1 MLVFNADQ
9 VADLADELSGE
20 SATSSSQIQQVLLA
34 AKQVNGL
41 SIKQFSQLLSPAAE
55 SFLPQMAQLSQHIT
69 QQRFGKNIQLY
80 IPLYL
85 SNWCNNICSY
95 CGFSANIKQR
105 RTMLDMAQIKLEAQA
120 ILAKGYQH
128 ILLVTGEMPKLAGVD
143 YLTQVVKFLRP
154 LFKHISLEVQP
165 MSVAEYQHLKAVGV
179 DAVLVYQETYHAQT
193 YAQYHLKGK
202 KADYQHRLETADRIA
217 QAGIDKIGL
226 GALLGLYNWRFDAIM
241 LASHLSYLQKHYWRS
256 RYSISF
262 PRLRPCLGDIPQQN
276 LVSEKQLLQLILAF
290 RLFNPQVELS
300 LSTRESA
307 AFRDMLLPLGITTMS
322 AESSTQPGGYAQ
334 ANQAQLNQFDI
345 DDNRNTQQITQV
357 ISQLGYQ
364 TVMQDWHASFSR

>member
-20 SATSSSQIQQVLLA
+20 SATSSSQIQQILLA
-34 AKQVNGL
+34 AKQANGL
-41 SIKQFSQLLSPAAE
+41 SLKQFSQLLSPVAE
-55 SFLPQMAQLSQHIT
+55 SYLPQMAQLSQQLT

-80 IPLYL
+80 LPLYL

-128 ILLVTGEMPKLAGVD
+128 ILLVTGEMPKMAGID

-202 KADYQHRLETADRIA
+202 KADYQHRLTTADRIA

-226 GALLGLYNWRFDAIM
+226 GALLGLYHWRFDAIM

-262 PRLRPCLGDIPQQN
+262 PRLRPCMGATPQQN

-307 AFRDMLLPLGITTMS
+307 AFRDMLLPLGITTIS

>member
-1 MLVFNADQ
+1 MLAFNASIHT
-9 VADLADELSGE
+9 DLAEQLSDP
-20 SATSSSQIQQVLLA
+20 ACTNTTQVQQALMA

-55 SFLPQMAQLSQHIT
+55 SFLPQMAQLSQQLT

-80 IPLYL
+80 LPLYL

-128 ILLVTGEMPKLAGVD
+128 ILLVTGEMPKMAGID

-179 DAVLVYQETYHAQT
+179 DAVLVYQETYHPST
-193 YAQYHLKGK
+193 YGEHHLRGNKT
-202 KADYQHRLETADRIA
+202 DFEYRLDTPDRLA
-217 QAGIDKIGL
+217 KAGIDKIGI
-226 GALLGLYNWRFDAIM
+226 GALIGLEEWRTDCFYVA
-241 LASHLSYLQKHYWRS
+241 AHLEYLER
-256 RYSISF
+256 
-262 PRLRPCLGDIPQQN
+262 
-276 LVSEKQLLQLILAF
+276 
-290 RLFNPQVELS
+290 
-300 LSTRESA
+300 T
-307 AFRDMLLPLGITTMS
+307 
-322 AESSTQPGGYAQ
+322 
-334 ANQAQLNQFDI
+334 
-345 DDNRNTQQITQV
+345 
-357 ISQLGYQ
+357 
-364 TVMQDWHASFSR
+364 